1 MGYGEQIQIGTE
13 EEEEREVEPQRP
25 APEHLFVCRDC
36 QESGEEPLTVAVQ
49 YCARVEHV
57 LEFCEHTGAYRL
69 VRTIGELDEGVEL
82 FCCTCGFDVPTTV
95 DEQDAIA
102 KAAGVIN
109 TQGRVSI
116 RCDHTTG
123 EVEIIF

>member
-13 EEEEREVEPQRP
+13 EEDEREVEPQRP
-25 APEHLFVCRDC
+25 APEHLFMCRDC
-36 QESGEEPLTVAVQ
+36 QESGEDSLQVAVQ
-49 YCARVEHV
+49 YRARVEHV
-57 LEFCEHTGAYRL
+57 LEFCEQTGAYCL
-69 VRTIGELDEGVEL
+69 VRTMGELDDDVEL
-82 FCCTCGFDVPTTV
+82 FCCTCGFDVPTTG

-109 TQGRVSI
+109 IAGRVSI